1 MLKTLSEKFLTNAS
15 RLEFI
20 ICMLSI
26 KTKVLLIAKAVCFS
40 KPFGI
45 TLIYVSKLFI
55 YQMTV
60 IAFQIMKYYRS
71 LFSQLK
77 INIAVPMSRTSMF
90 SCCIIMISYF
100 DICYSNQF
108 ITYLVFITWFK
119 TYFIFYLRNEIFIKT
134 RFYNF
139 FFNNHFL

>member
-26 KTKVLLIAKAVCFS
+26 KTKALLIAKAMCFS

-45 TLIYVSKLFI
+45 TLIYVSNLFI

-60 IAFQIMKYYRS
+60 IAFQIMKYYR
-71 LFSQLK
+71 
-77 INIAVPMSRTSMF
+77 IIAFLVNLRL
-90 SCCIIMISYF
+90 IL
-100 DICYSNQF
+100 QF
-108 ITYLVFITWFK
+108 QWVERLC
-119 TYFIFYLRNEIFIKT
+119 
-134 RFYNF
+134 
-139 FFNNHFL
+139 FLDA